1 MLHED
6 PHKTVEEYELIFIEE
21 SLRIVKLI
29 VYWTDYLIQWAS
41 VRTGNT
47 RLEVEESEL
56 KWREAITWRRLES
69 ASIAMSLGN

>member
-29 VYWTDYLIQWAS
+29 VYGTDYLIQ
-41 VRTGNT
+41 
-47 RLEVEESEL
+47 
-56 KWREAITWRRLES
+56 
-69 ASIAMSLGN
+69 